1 MAGFQSKRKMSL
13 FKISDEDQS
22 FWRRAVVEPKFILWP
37 RKCFETDKWLLGLA
51 YRACATWTG
60 PGLPVHEYRWY
71 SKEEYLLGVLKG
83 KYVRDN
89 QKLF

>member
-13 FKISDEDQS
+13 FKMSDEDQS
-22 FWRRAVVEPKFILWP
+22 FWYRAEVELKFSVWP
-37 RKCFETDKWLLGLA
+37 RKCFETKKWLFGLA

-83 KYVRDN
+83 KYAREN
-89 QKLF
+89 